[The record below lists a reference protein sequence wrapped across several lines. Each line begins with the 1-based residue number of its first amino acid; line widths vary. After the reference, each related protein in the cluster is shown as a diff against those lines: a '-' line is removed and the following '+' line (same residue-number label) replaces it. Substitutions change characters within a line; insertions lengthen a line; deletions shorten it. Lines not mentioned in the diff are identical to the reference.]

1 MDDEAAGTLHY
12 RVTGGRLMVRS
23 SGDRRLHARVLQ
35 WGRSVEL
42 SSGGREW
49 FSRPRDLSDL
59 EAAPLTLQH
68 GGPRVGEVVQ
78 WRSDVLGL
86 SAMVLVH
93 ETEGGDGL
101 LRLVDEHGSLP
112 LSPAFRGAKARHST
126 GTQWRHVQVTE
137 LAVCHAQEL
146 PWGRLRRWAP

>member
-1 MDDEAAGTLHY
+1 
-12 RVTGGRLMVRS
+12 
-23 SGDRRLHARVLQ
+23 
-35 WGRSVEL
+35 
-42 SSGGREW
+42 
-49 FSRPRDLSDL
+49 
-59 EAAPLTLQH
+59 LTLQH

-78 WRSDVLGL
+78 WCADPLGL

-137 LAVCHAQEL
+137 LAVGHAQEL
-146 PWGRLRRWAP
+146 PWGRLRRWAA